1 MGRLGPT
8 YDECLRYYASVS
20 SPIPRDGVLSDTYSS
35 RYPGSQ
41 SFRPPRVTE
50 WNLTI
55 AGAAGGRGLCNIL
68 QGTGLVLSL
77 PKVVFGS
84 QEDIIVLAGQ
94 RGLGPCDIA
103 TPEDLGHSLCEIP
116 PQNISSA
123 LECVDSYSHW
133 LYSTFADVASTLD
146 SFSGGAGGGGSSFVG
161 TRRYSS
167 SDLIGEIVAIAGGG
181 GGTSLLISYEI
192 NGEFDLSTPQLYREF
207 IDANPLSYDNFTRD
221 VYGRRGWAIVGIRAA
236 GAGGGYSES
245 FEFRQRSPSDGRG
258 LNMSENFGEGGR
270 QCLAGDVTIPER
282 LQMATGGFGGGG
294 GGCLEGGG
302 GGGFTGGNVINV
314 TEVTPGSGGYSLSN
328 WPRAILA
335 WHEGDGYVDI
345 VEADCGCVHRCE
357 VYEEED
363 EFQCLCPN
371 DTLLAPDLSDCFY
384 SEQREI
390 HA

>member
-8 YDECLRYYASVS
+8 YDECLRYYTSVN
-20 SPIPRDGVLSDTYSS
+20 SPIARDGVLSDTYSS

-68 QGTGLVLSL
+68 QGAGLVLSL

-84 QEDIIVLAGQ
+84 QEDILVLAGQ
-94 RGLGPCDIA
+94 RGLGPCDVA
-103 TPEDLGHSLCEIP
+103 TPEDLGHSLCEIL

-123 LECVDSYSHW
+123 FECRDSYFDW
-133 LYSTFADVASTLD
+133 LFSAFADVAATTLGF
-146 SFSGGAGGGGSSFVG
+146 FSGGAGGGGSSFVG

-167 SDLIGEIVAIAGGG
+167 SNLIGEIVAIAGGG
-181 GGTSLLISYEI
+181 GGTSLLISYGVD
-192 NGEFDLSTPQLYREF
+192 GEFDLSTPQLYREF
-207 IDANPLSYDNFTRD
+207 IDANPLPFDNFTRD
-221 VYGRRGWAIVGIRAA
+221 VYGRRGRGFVGIRAA

-245 FEFRQRSPSDGRG
+245 FDFRQRSPSDGRG

-270 QCLAGDVTIPER
+270 HCLAGDVTLPER

-314 TEVTPGSGGYSLSN
+314 TEVTPGSGGYSLPLVETLDFN
-328 WPRAILA
+328 
-335 WHEGDGYVDI
+335 EGDGYVDI

-363 EFQCLCPN
+363 QFQCLCPN